1 MYSFYGG
8 RPGNSFTI
16 VASFPN
22 VQAMVEQ
29 FKQGPNYTEVH
40 YDEHVIINTEDKNN
54 PTNGQIYRRGYDY
67 NNDMGGAELIGTIV
81 GPAGKAP
88 LLTMGDYDTI
98 NGMQGTEGLVDDG
111 QGRYLS
117 MKTKG

>member
-22 VQAMVEQ
+22 VQTMVEQ
-29 FKQGPNYTEVH
+29 FKRGPAYTEVH

-88 LLTMGDYDTI
+88 MLIMDKYRSI
-98 NGMQGTEGLVDDG
+98 
-111 QGRYLS
+111 
-117 MKTKG
+117 